1 MIVEEREVEKEIIVE
16 KMTEVTELLQEKKV
30 KPPVE
35 VLTKEQEERIVEVES
50 FLDSQG
56 VKVNR
61 RKKKL
66 LAFLPKGSYETYK
79 LGVIIANCCKDMDL
93 GQGVEAYL
101 RAKQEDVKPNNATFA
116 NLLSLTAGFG
126 DQGSS
131 LAPIRTV
138 VPPTNMDSAFMIFKD
153 MKEALYVFNESIYSA
168 MIRCCILNNDLK
180 KA

>member
-16 KMTEVTELLQEKKV
+16 KMPEVTELLQEKKV

-35 VLTKEQEERIVEVES
+35 ALTKEQEERIVEVES

-79 LGVIIANCCKDMDL
+79 LGVIIANCCK
-93 GQGVEAYL
+93 VTTE
-101 RAKQEDVKPNNATFA
+101 
-116 NLLSLTAGFG
+116 LS
-126 DQGSS
+126 
-131 LAPIRTV
+131 
-138 VPPTNMDSAFMIFKD
+138 N
-153 MKEALYVFNESIYSA
+153 
-168 MIRCCILNNDLK
+168 
-180 KA
+180 